1 MLTWYRSNA
10 LSPLP
15 SHPLAPDE
23 LLAEAGRAT
32 LYGGDSADCT
42 DYPSLD
48 SLCA

>member
-10 LSPLP
+10 PSPP
-15 SHPLAPDE
+15 RPEE